1 MGRKKSLFRKQSISA
16 LILILLSNN
25 ILSDDVLESIESH
38 KTKFQNVALEIWNYA
53 ELGYQEEQ
61 SSSLLASSLEDA
73 GFTIKKGVAGIPSA
87 FIAEFN
93 NGGPVIGILGE
104 FDALPGLAQ
113 TTSPFKEVL
122 DNPTGAGHACGH
134 HLFGAASAWAA
145 VSVKEWI
152 VKNNIPGTIRFYG
165 TPAEEGGSGKVYMV
179 REGLFNDVDIV
190 LHWHPDDANSANS
203 RTSNSNKS
211 AKFTFNG
218 ISAHAAGSP
227 EQGRSAL
234 DGVEA
239 MNHMVNMMREHIPQE
254 SRIHYVITKGGLA
267 PNVVPD
273 LAEVYYYVRHPK
285 MSIVEDLFARVVNTA
300 SGAAMGTDT
309 KMTYEVMH
317 GNFSLLPNDTLQK
330 VVHGNLKNL
339 GGITYDGNENEYAS
353 EIYTTFFEPDNEI
366 GSQELVRP
374 FKTSHGYGSTDVGD
388 VSWNV
393 PTAGLRTATWVPGT
407 ASHSWQAVASG
418 GTSIGLKGAELA
430 AKTLAKSAVE
440 IFSNPSI
447 IIDSKSELKS
457 RVGNDFQYKPLLGDR
472 EPPLDYRKVN

>member
-285 MSIVEDLFARVVNTA
+285 MSIVEELFARVVNTA
-300 SGAAMGTDT
+300 SGAAIGTDT

-330 VVHGNLKNL
+330 IVYGNLESL
-339 GGITYDGNENEYAS
+339 GGITYDSFENEYAS

-374 FKTSHGYGSTDVGD
+374 FNTSHGYGSTDVGD

-447 IIDSKSELKS
+447 IIDSKNELKS

>member
-1 MGRKKSLFRKQSISA
+1 MGRKKNLFRKQSISA

-25 ILSDDVLESIESH
+25 ILSDDVLESIELH
-38 KTKFQNVALEIWNYA
+38 KTKFQNVALEIWSYA

-113 TTSPFKEVL
+113 TTSPFKEVI

-285 MSIVEDLFARVVNTA
+285 MSIVEELFARVVNTA
-300 SGAAMGTDT
+300 SGAAIGTDT

-330 VVHGNLKNL
+330 IVYGNLESL
-339 GGITYDGNENEYAS
+339 GGITYDSFENEYAS
-353 EIYTTFFEPDNEI
+353 EIYTTFFEPDNKI

-447 IIDSKSELKS
+447 IIDSKNELKS

>member
-1 MGRKKSLFRKQSISA
+1 MGRKKNLFRKQSISA

-25 ILSDDVLESIESH
+25 ILSDDVLESIELH
-38 KTKFQNVALEIWNYA
+38 KTKFQNVALEIWSYA

-61 SSSLLASSLEDA
+61 SSSLLTSSLEDA

-113 TTSPFKEVL
+113 TTSPFKEVI

-285 MSIVEDLFARVVNTA
+285 MSIVEELFARVVNTA
-300 SGAAMGTDT
+300 SGAAIGTDT

-330 VVHGNLKNL
+330 IVYGNLESL
-339 GGITYDGNENEYAS
+339 GGITYDSFENEYAS
-353 EIYTTFFEPDNEI
+353 EIYTTFFEPDNKI

-374 FKTSHGYGSTDVGD
+374 FNTSHGYGSTDVGD

-447 IIDSKSELKS
+447 IIDSKNELKS

>member
-1 MGRKKSLFRKQSISA
+1 MGKKKGIFQKKSISLLV
-16 LILILLSNN
+16 LILITNN
-25 ILSDDVLESIESH
+25 INSDAVINSIEIH
-38 KTKFQNVALEIWNYA
+38 KEKFENIAINIWNYA
-53 ELGYQEEQ
+53 ELGYQEKQ
-61 SSSLLASSLEDA
+61 SSNLLAQSLKDE
-73 GFTIKKGVAGIPSA
+73 GFVIKKGVADIPSA

-113 TTSPFKEVL
+113 STSPFKEVI
-122 DNPTGAGHACGH
+122 DNETGAGHACGH

-145 VSVKEWI
+145 VAVKEWL
-152 VKNNIPGTIRFYG
+152 VKNNVPGTIRFYG

-179 REGLFNDVDIV
+179 REGLFNDVDVV
-190 LHWHPDDANSANS
+190 LHWHPDDTNSANS
-203 RTSNSNKS
+203 RTSNANKS
-211 AKFTFNG
+211 AKFTFRG

-285 MSIVEDLFARVVNTA
+285 MTVVEDLFLRVLKTA
-300 SGAAMGTDT
+300 NGAALGTDT
-309 KMTYEVMH
+309 KMSYEVMH

-330 VVHGNLKNL
+330 IVHKNL
-339 GGITYDGNENEYAS
+339 EQLGGVIYNNEENKYAS
-353 EIYTTFFEPDNEI
+353 NIYSTFIEPNNKI
-366 GSQELVRP
+366 GTQESVRP
-374 FKTSHGYGSTDVGD
+374 FKSSHGYGSTDVGD

-393 PTAGLRTATWVPGT
+393 PTAGFRTATWVPGT
-407 ASHSWQAVASG
+407 AAHSWQAVASG

-430 AKTLAKSAVE
+430 AKTLAKTATE
-440 IFSNPSI
+440 IFLDTSI
-447 IIDSKSELKS
+447 IDISKNELKY
-457 RVGNDFQYKPLLGDR
+457 RVGNNFEYKPLLGDR
-472 EPPLDYRKVN
+472 KPPLDYRKVN

>member
-1 MGRKKSLFRKQSISA
+1 MGKKKGLFQRKSIS
-16 LILILLSNN
+16 LLVLILLANN
-25 ILSDDVLESIESH
+25 IHSDDILISIDKH
-38 KTKFQNVALEIWNYA
+38 KSKFENVALEIWDYA
-53 ELGYQEEQ
+53 ELGYLEKN
-61 SSSLLASSLEDA
+61 SSSLLASSLEDE
-73 GFTIKKGVAGIPSA
+73 GFTIKKGLAGIPSA

-113 TTSPFKEVL
+113 TTSPFKEVA
-122 DNPTGAGHACGH
+122 NNSNGAGHACGH

-145 VSVKEWI
+145 VAIKEWI
-152 VKNNIPGTIRFYG
+152 VKNNIRGTIRFYG

-179 REGLFNDVDIV
+179 REGLFEDVDIV
-190 LHWHPDDANSANS
+190 LHWHPDDSNSANS

-211 AKFTFNG
+211 AKFTFSG

-285 MSIVEDLFARVVNTA
+285 MTVVEDLFLRVVNTA
-300 SGAAMGTDT
+300 NGAAIGTDT

-330 VVHGNLKNL
+330 IVHKNLESL
-339 GGITYDGNENEYAS
+339 GGIKYNAQENAYAS
-353 EIYTTFFEPDNEI
+353 LMYETFFEPDNQI
-366 GSQELVRP
+366 GSQETVRP

-393 PTAGLRTATWVPGT
+393 PTAGFRAATWVPGT

-430 AKTLAKSAVE
+430 AKTLAMSAIE
-440 IFSNPSI
+440 IYSNPSI
-447 IIDSKSELKS
+447 IEEAKAELNE
-457 RVGNDFQYKPLLGDR
+457 RVGKNFEYKPLLGDR
-472 EPPLDYRKVN
+472 NPPLEYRKVN

>member
-1 MGRKKSLFRKQSISA
+1 MGRKKSLFRKQSISV

-25 ILSDDVLESIESH
+25 ILSDDVLESIELH
-38 KTKFQNVALEIWNYA
+38 KTKFQNVALEIWSYA

-113 TTSPFKEVL
+113 TTSPFKEVI

-285 MSIVEDLFARVVNTA
+285 MSIVEELFARVVNTA
-300 SGAAMGTDT
+300 SGAAIGTDT

-330 VVHGNLKNL
+330 IVYGNLESL
-339 GGITYDGNENEYAS
+339 GGITYDSFENEYAS
-353 EIYTTFFEPDNEI
+353 EIYTTFFEPDNKI

-374 FKTSHGYGSTDVGD
+374 FNTSHGYGSTDVGD

-447 IIDSKSELKS
+447 IIDSKNELKT